1 VTYRKLTQ
9 DELMAE
15 ATKLFGDDPKKFAFV
30 CPQCKDVATIQD
42 FIDAGKPDAAG
53 QHCIGR
59 ELGALVKDAKKY
71 SGRGC
76 DWAAYGLFRGPW
88 EVVLPAEGDKPER
101 SAWSFALAGAAV
113 SDAH

>member
-1 VTYRKLTQ
+1 MTAYRKLTQ

-15 ATKLFGDDPKKFAFV
+15 ATRLFGDDPKKFAFE
-30 CPQCKDVATIQD
+30 CPHCKDVATIQD

-59 ELGALVKDAKKY
+59 ELGALTKGKY
-71 SGRGC
+71 DGRGC

-88 EVVLPAEGDKPER
+88 EIVLPAEGDRPER
-101 SAWSFALAGAAV
+101 SVASFALAGVV
-113 SDAH
+113 SDAG